1 MHGVHPMTCCVTVL
15 HVQDG
20 SYLAIRNSFL
30 FGPLFTFHMVFAF
43 VKKYIAFALPS
54 RRDEGRNIRI

>member
-1 MHGVHPMTCCVTVL
+1 MEAALLFEIIFC
-15 HVQDG
+15 
-20 SYLAIRNSFL
+20 

-54 RRDEGRNIRI
+54 RRDKERKSKSGRNKGRRRLVVHIKR